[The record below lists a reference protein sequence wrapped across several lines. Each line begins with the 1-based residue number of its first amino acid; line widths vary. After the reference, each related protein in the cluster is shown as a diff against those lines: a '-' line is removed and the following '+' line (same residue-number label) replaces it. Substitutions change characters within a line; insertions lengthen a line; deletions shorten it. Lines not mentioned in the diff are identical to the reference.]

1 MKLNDFLEKY
11 VVGNNEDLKK
21 KMKSVRYSLS
31 NNIMALESELGLDQQ
46 ETADYLNI
54 SLEKLLRLEYVDLS
68 IDVDDYQLAVLELN
82 QIEMNRIIDKANRS
96 TVVK

>member
-1 MKLNDFLEKY
+1 MKLNDFLKKY
-11 VVGNNEDLKK
+11 VVGNNENLKK
-21 KMKSVRYSLS
+21 KMKSVKYSLS
-31 NNIMALESELGLDQQ
+31 NNIMALESELGFDQQ

-54 SLEKLLRLEYVDLS
+54 SLEKLLRLESVDLS

-82 QIEMNRIIDKANRS
+82 QIKMNRIIDNANRS